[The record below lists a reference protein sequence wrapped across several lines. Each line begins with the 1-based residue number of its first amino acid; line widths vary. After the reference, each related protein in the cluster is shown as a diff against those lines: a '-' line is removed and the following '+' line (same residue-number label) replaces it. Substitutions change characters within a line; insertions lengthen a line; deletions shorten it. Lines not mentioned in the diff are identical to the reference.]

1 MKIPDFKQIVKF
13 GKAFYK
19 RLGEETVKKH
29 VNYIRSGKDVEGKD
43 YLIYSKSYAR
53 KKKVS
58 RNNVNLTATG
68 NMLKNIKLHPVSDS
82 MLNLRAA
89 RGFKYSLR
97 GRKNI
102 QKMNAHISGDY
113 GHPYKK
119 PRVTTSKETPIPDP
133 IQKYIA
139 LEIAKKIATKLD
151 KIVVGH
157 IVIRI

>member
-19 RLGEETVKKH
+19 RLGEQTVKKH

-43 YLIYSKSYAR
+43 YIPYSKSYAR

-58 RNNVNLTATG
+58 RNDVNLTATG
-68 NMLKNIKLHPVSDS
+68 NMLKNIRLKAVTE
-82 MLNLRAA
+82 
-89 RGFKYSLR
+89 RGYRYSLR

-113 GHPYKK
+113 GHPNKK

-133 IQKYIA
+133 VQKYIA
-139 LEIAKKIATKLD
+139 LEIAKKISTKICD
-151 KIVVGH
+151 VVDGH